1 MKKVLFYAFLL
12 PAFVGM
18 MFSCSDVKTDVKK
31 LEGKWNVVEV
41 KGEKV
46 LEEGLPQMDFNM
58 AEKKLHGNTGCNL
71 FNTTITLDPED
82 VSSIT
87 IAPGATTM
95 MACPNMDLETSVL
108 QSMDQ
113 VRSVKAGKDE
123 NEMLLVDQ
131 DGNVL
136 LELMRK
142 GLFYICLLLVGVGL
156 FAGCKSKKAVVAS
169 FSDLDGEW
177 GVVEMNGKT
186 LNPEETHQVL
196 VFDVA
201 RQGLSGNAGCN
212 RLMGKIEYNDAYK
225 NIIKFPQVATTRMA
239 CPDMSGER
247 ELLEALN
254 KVVRFEAQGEAAPVT
269 EIALFG
275 TNNDKLLVIK
285 KQK

>member
-1 MKKVLFYAFLL
+1 MRLTNYNRYFIKDYDEDEKVLFYAFLL

-136 LELMRK
+136 L
-142 GLFYICLLLVGVGL
+142 
-156 FAGCKSKKAVVAS
+156 
-169 FSDLDGEW
+169 
-177 GVVEMNGKT
+177 
-186 LNPEETHQVL
+186 VL
-196 VFDVA
+196 
-201 RQGLSGNAGCN
+201 
-212 RLMGKIEYNDAYK
+212 
-225 NIIKFPQVATTRMA
+225 
-239 CPDMSGER
+239 ER
-247 ELLEALN
+247 N
-254 KVVRFEAQGEAAPVT
+254 
-269 EIALFG
+269 
-275 TNNDKLLVIK
+275 
-285 KQK
+285 

>member
-1 MKKVLFYAFLL
+1 MRLTNYNRYFIKDYDEDEKVLFYAFLL

-58 AEKKLHGNTGCNL
+58 AENKLHGNTGCNL

-136 LELMRK
+136 L
-142 GLFYICLLLVGVGL
+142 
-156 FAGCKSKKAVVAS
+156 
-169 FSDLDGEW
+169 
-177 GVVEMNGKT
+177 
-186 LNPEETHQVL
+186 VL
-196 VFDVA
+196 
-201 RQGLSGNAGCN
+201 
-212 RLMGKIEYNDAYK
+212 
-225 NIIKFPQVATTRMA
+225 
-239 CPDMSGER
+239 ER
-247 ELLEALN
+247 N
-254 KVVRFEAQGEAAPVT
+254 
-269 EIALFG
+269 
-275 TNNDKLLVIK
+275 
-285 KQK
+285 